1 MVGLIG
7 CEKWAVT
14 VTVPLDME
22 TSISVQVKSRG
33 GGGQGRV
40 CLATGDGVAAL
51 LVGLHGDERGVNICL
66 VRLDPGAM
74 HRVQSQGR
82 GRDKLQA
89 DDDFFVSD

>member
-1 MVGLIG
+1 MGSDSDSTVGHGDIDFG
-7 CEKWAVT
+7 AGEV
-14 VTVPLDME
+14 E
-22 TSISVQVKSRG
+22 G
-33 GGGQGRV
+33 GRGQGRV
-40 CLATGDGVAAL
+40 YLATGDGVAAL